1 MRKLDKATVFSIDEG
16 NTFKYF
22 SKKDFP
28 DSKKVTCIIA
38 IADMSKKL
46 KVKRIYIT
54 KQIQLKR
61 IGEEV
66 FLVKSNGRLGNRI
79 TVEPCRRGYGYC
91 RLLHAAHNSN
101 KLIQQDITAY
111 IEHTRY
117 LEQQR
122 KNRACNFIQNCT
134 AKQLAQIEE
143 LISKLS

>member
-101 KLIQQDITAY
+101 KWNHIHRGTALLAVLFLLSHMSKSVLY
-111 IEHTRY
+111 HVEYNVSHRTI
-117 LEQQR
+117 L
-122 KNRACNFIQNCT
+122 
-134 AKQLAQIEE
+134 AKIC
-143 LISKLS
+143 SFT

>member
-1 MRKLDKATVFSIDEG
+1 MKIFNKATVFSVDGG

-28 DSKKVTCIIA
+28 DGKKVNCIIA

-46 KVKRIYIT
+46 KVKHIYIT

-61 IGEEV
+61 IVDEV
-66 FLVKSNGRLGNRI
+66 FLVKNNNKLGNRI

-91 RLLHAAHNSN
+91 RLIHGVPNSS
-101 KLIQQDITAY
+101 KLIGQDITAY
-111 IEHTRY
+111 IEYTRH

-122 KNRACNFIQNCT
+122 KDSACHFIQNCT
-134 AKQLAQIEE
+134 DEQLVQIEQ
-143 LISKLS
+143 LISTLS

>member
-1 MRKLDKATVFSIDEG
+1 MRKLDKATVFSVDG
-16 NTFKYF
+16 GHTFKYF

-28 DSKKVTCIIA
+28 DGKKVTCIIA

-61 IGEEV
+61 IVDEV
-66 FLVKSNGRLGNRI
+66 FLVKSNGKLGNRI
-79 TVEPCRRGYGYC
+79 TVGPCRHGYGYC

-111 IEHTRY
+111 IEHTRH

-122 KNRACNFIQNCT
+122 RDRACNFIQNCT
-134 AKQLAQIEE
+134 VEQLAQIEQ
-143 LISKLS
+143 LISTLS